1 MKNKHIKNY
10 IFIGGKNLG
19 VKSLEFMIKKKIY
32 PKIVIPNK
40 DDLGKDNVFNKS
52 IKKFAREKK
61 IKITSI
67 KNLSKLIKKRKIT
80 KPDIIFCIGS
90 TQILPKNILKFSQ
103 KGIVNI
109 HPSLLPKYRG
119 RYSLVHAIFN
129 GEKNTGATAH
139 FLSNKIDTG
148 KLILKK
154 KFKIDHSD
162 TAKDLYE
169 KFTKT
174 GFLIFKVI
182 ANRWIKDKKIK
193 SYIYKGKIPSYI
205 NKNLP
210 NSGILNW
217 NWNTKQIYNF
227 LRAVMHEPFLP
238 PAIYIGKNK
247 YYLCK
252 EDQIKKEKFLKS
264 PL

>member
-1 MKNKHIKNY
+1 MEKKCGSNCS
-10 IFIGGKNLG
+10 FL
-19 VKSLEFMIKKKIY
+19 SKKI
-32 PKIVIPNK
+32 
-40 DDLGKDNVFNKS
+40 DS
-52 IKKFAREKK
+52 
-61 IKITSI
+61 
-67 KNLSKLIKKRKIT
+67 
-80 KPDIIFCIGS
+80 
-90 TQILPKNILKFSQ
+90 
-103 KGIVNI
+103 
-109 HPSLLPKYRG
+109 
-119 RYSLVHAIFN
+119 
-129 GEKNTGATAH
+129 
-139 FLSNKIDTG
+139 G

-174 GFLIFKVI
+174 GFLIFKFI
-182 ANRWIKDKKIK
+182 ANRWIKGKEIK
-193 SYIYKGKIPSYI
+193 SYSYKGKIPSYK

-217 NWNTKQIYNF
+217 NWKTNQIYNF
-227 LRAVMHEPFLP
+227 LRAVIHEPFLP

-252 EDQIKKEKFLKS
+252 EDQIKKGKFLKS

>member
-1 MKNKHIKNY
+1 MKKSKIKNY

-19 VKSLEFMIKKKIY
+19 VKSLEFMIRKNIY

-40 DDLGKDNVFNKS
+40 DDFGKDNVFNKS
-52 IKKFAREKK
+52 IIKFARKKK
-61 IKITSI
+61 IKITSL
-67 KNLSKLIKKRKIT
+67 KNLSKLIDKKKIT

-90 TQILPKNILKFSQ
+90 TQILPKNILKFTQ

-129 GEKNTGATAH
+129 GEKTTGATAH
-139 FLSNKIDTG
+139 FLSKTIDTG
-148 KLILKK
+148 KIILKK
-154 KFKIDHSD
+154 KFKIKHSD
-162 TAKDLYE
+162 TAKDLYD
-169 KFTKT
+169 KFTRT
-174 GFLIFKVI
+174 GFLIFKII
-182 ANRWIKDKKIK
+182 ANQWIKGKKIK
-193 SYIYKGKIPSYI
+193 SYIHKGKVPLYK
-205 NKNLP
+205 NKSLP
-210 NSGILNW
+210 NLGILNW
-217 NWNTKQIYNF
+217 NWKNKKIYNF
-227 LRAVMHEPFLP
+227 LRAVIHEPFLP
-238 PAIYIGKNK
+238 PAMYIGKNK